1 MALIGYG
8 FFKVDPNHHAF
19 SLADPSISFPYKVNE
34 TVPTHVLIIV
44 ALLVPAV
51 IIVLISLAVT
61 PGSPAPNGQKPSASQ
76 TIRSK
81 LWEWN
86 VGWLGLVVALAGVWM
101 ATQGLKDLAG
111 KPRPDM
117 LARCNPDVSKVAQY
131 AVGGLGDVL
140 PGAPTLVSWEICR
153 NKTPMLRIDGFSSFP
168 SGHSS
173 CMLPASSWSIR
184 Y

>member
-1 MALIGYG
+1 MIGYG
-8 FFKVDPNHHAF
+8 FYTVDPNHHAF
-19 SLADPSISFPYKVNE
+19 SLTDPSISYPFKAQE

-44 ALLVPAV
+44 SLLVPAA
-51 IIVLISLAVT
+51 IIVLVALAVT
-61 PGSPAPNGQKPSASQ
+61 PGSPAPDGPKPSTSQ
-76 TIRSK
+76 TVRSK

-86 VGWLGLVVALAGVWM
+86 AGWLGLVVSLAGVWM

-131 AVGGLGDVL
+131 AVGGLGNIVQ
-140 PGAPTLVSWEICR
+140 GAPTLVSWEICQ
-153 NKTPMLRIDGFSSFP
+153 NKSDMLRVDGFSSFP

-173 CMLPASSWSIR
+173 CTHCQPFC
-184 Y
+184 